1 MTTQLSLIII
11 IFSNK
16 SKSKIKYLQYDAIQ
30 IKLKTAKTELL
41 LKNTYS
47 GCKTTKKKKQEN
59 NYLEVVVISNGEG
72 RRCDKRDPRL
82 QSSF

>member
-1 MTTQLSLIII
+1 MTTQLSLIIT

-30 IKLKTAKTELL
+30 IKLKTAETELL

-47 GCKTTKKKKQEN
+47 GCKTTKKKQEN
-59 NYLEVVVISNGEG
+59 NYLEVVVISTGEG